1 MQIRTHKMIK
11 SGIAGLHQYHSQH
24 RVHVMNLLDEGKS
37 HMNSI
42 VDAIDEKIR
51 QFEVSRV
58 QSLRPPQGD
67 DKLEENECRDVHMAT
82 DAGSNSLSKV
92 CSLMLCIC
100 WSSVCVCVFS
110 SKRMRILGKVTHI
123 VTTLQVSFCLFIDN
137 DVELCIS

>member
-82 DAGSNSLSKV
+82 DAGFNLLSKV
-92 CSLMLCIC
+92 CSLQAYAVHLLVF
-100 WSSVCVCVFS
+100 SVCVCVCGIFW
-110 SKRMRILGKVTHI
+110 LHI
-123 VTTLQVSFCLFIDN
+123 VP
-137 DVELCIS
+137 